1 MGSTKL
7 TEPGQF
13 DIQKLILITS
23 EGVSVDLGKSVSEIV
38 IYESIESNS
47 IAGYIAIF
55 DTVGLSNIGPVV
67 GQEYLKLVIS
77 TPSLNKEKFKINFD
91 ENVLHV
97 TKIVDRQNSGDLSN
111 TILEFVSSELI
122 HSKRTRVNRT
132 LKGTYSELAK
142 TLLQNDLQCKKD
154 LYIET
159 SVGQK
164 QIITPNAAPFSLISR
179 WAQQAVSKEHGSPT
193 FHFYENI
200 KGYHFR
206 SIESMFA
213 EGSKFTYFESVAGAP
228 VGDSPGISSG
238 PDVDAKLTRDLAVIQ
253 GYSITQGKDFL
264 VNAPL
269 GGFSSTMIQHD
280 IFYKKYDTSGYN
292 YFDNRENEKH
302 INSFAGEGDNPIY
315 NDAVV
320 DKQGRRISDFTY
332 ATFYA
337 PTTKVKDKNGVYKN
351 SQYEVYSNDE
361 RRYNFEPRKS
371 ESWLQRRRSN
381 LVNLETGVTISM
393 QVHGNTSIGC
403 GDIITVNLP
412 ETGQNKSTKDGK
424 DRFYKGQ
431 FLIKSLKHNFNNAT
445 QKHTMEFD
453 INKDSVLDKFKKEDG
468 FVEPKPTKGGK
479 IFTDTNFYGSGIDYD
494 EE

>member
-7 TEPGQF
+7 LEPGQF
-13 DIQKLILITS
+13 DIQKIILITS
-23 EGVSVDLGKSVSEIV
+23 EGKEIDLLELKAVSEIQL
-38 IYESIESNS
+38 YESIGASA
-47 IAGYIAIF
+47 ITGYIAIF
-55 DTVGLSNIGPVV
+55 DTVGLSNIGPIM

-77 TPSLNKEKFKINFD
+77 TPSLTGDNTLINFD
-91 ENVLHV
+91 EDVLHV
-97 TKIVDRQNSGDLSN
+97 TKVVARDNIRDASTNL
-111 TILEFVSSELI
+111 LEFVSSEVI

-164 QIITPNAAPFSLISR
+164 QIITPNSAPFSLISR

-193 FHFYENI
+193 FHFYENT

-206 SIESMFA
+206 SIESMYA
-213 EGSKFTYFESVAGAP
+213 EGSKFTYVESVPSAKTGKE
-228 VGDSPGISSG
+228 PGISSG
-238 PDVDAKLTRDLAVIQ
+238 PDVDAKLTRDLAAIQ
-253 GYSITQGKDFL
+253 NYTTSQGKDFFKT
-264 VNAPL
+264 APL

-320 DKQGRRISDFTY
+320 DKQGRRMSDFTY
-332 ATFYA
+332 ATFYT

-381 LVNLETGVTISM
+381 LVNLETAGTLTVS
-393 QVHGNTSIGC
+393 VHGNTSIGC
-403 GDIITVNLP
+403 GDVVTVNLP
-412 ETGQNKSTKDGK
+412 EAGQNKSTKDGK

-431 FLIKSLKHNFNNAT
+431 FLIKALRHTFNNPT
-445 QKHTMEFD
+445 QKHS
-453 INKDSVLDKFKKEDG
+453 IILNLNKDSVLDKFKKEDG
-468 FVEPKPTKGGK
+468 FVEPKPKKSGE
-479 IFTDTNFYGSGIDYD
+479 IFDDDYFYVNN
-494 EE
+494 E